1 MTCFTKGK
9 VGVCMVLFGL
19 FQKSVDES
27 VETNNDLEIQ
37 ILKKRI
43 LELELEQES
52 IDVKNAILDF
62 VLAHMELIN
71 FQTALKVQ
79 NVSMSVGEISAMSE
93 EMSSNT
99 EEMLSSEQNVNANI
113 QEIKQHSLLL
123 VEEMESSITK
133 GEMVQELLTKGT
145 HSTEQLYDEMTKMDD
160 IGKSVT
166 GIADQTQLL
175 SLNASI
181 EAARAGEHG
190 KGFNVVAMEVGKLA
204 SSSKGSLHEM
214 TKIRSV
220 IDKKLHNTIT
230 NIKQVEHYLTDFLS
244 IMKDNIAN
252 LTVTSQN
259 IEEAADGIH
268 QITAASEENVIAVGR
283 LAETTTELLHTSD
296 FSEIIQN
303 QVSEMLRAIAPTI
316 RKPSEQ
322 TVVSQLAA
330 RLMDHAS
337 FLRNA
342 IQKAGHK
349 ERIKTHHQCLFGKW
363 YYGHFEEFQ
372 HLPEYRHIEQPHELV
387 HMAAQKLVNELSII
401 NLEEMIQ
408 HSLNILEAFISLIDV
423 LLKERHAQL

>member
-1 MTCFTKGK
+1 
-9 VGVCMVLFGL
+9 MVLFGL
-19 FQKSVDES
+19 FQKPVDEG
-27 VETNNDLEIQ
+27 VERNNDLEIQ
-37 ILKKRI
+37 LLKKRI

-79 NVSMSVGEISAMSE
+79 NVSAGVGDISAMSE

-99 EEMLSSEQNVNANI
+99 EEMLAVEQNVNANI

-123 VEEMESSITK
+123 VEEMESSISK
-133 GEMVQELLTKGT
+133 GEMVQELLAKGG
-145 HSTEQLYDEMTKMDD
+145 HSTEQLSNEMTKMDD
-160 IGKSVT
+160 VGKSVT

-204 SSSKGSLHEM
+204 SSSKGSLQEM

-220 IDKKLHNTIT
+220 IDKKLHNTIN

-244 IMKDNIAN
+244 IMKNNIAN
-252 LTVTSQN
+252 LTVTSKN
-259 IEEAADGIH
+259 IEEAAHGIH
-268 QITAASEENVIAVGR
+268 QMTAASEENVIAVGR
-283 LAETTTELLHTSD
+283 LAETTTELSHTSD

-303 QVSEMLRAIAPTI
+303 QVSEMLKAIAPTI
-316 RKPSEQ
+316 RKPKEQ

-349 ERIKTHHQCLFGKW
+349 ETIKTHHQCKFGEW
-363 YYGHFEEFQ
+363 YYGHFEEYRN
-372 HLPEYRHIEQPHELV
+372 LPEYRQIEQPHELV
-387 HMAAQKLVNELSII
+387 HRAAQKLVNELSII

-423 LLKERHAQL
+423 LLKERHGQL

>member
-1 MTCFTKGK
+1 
-9 VGVCMVLFGL
+9 MVLFRL
-19 FQKSVDES
+19 FQKPMDVS
-27 VETNNDLEIQ
+27 VEKHNDLEIQ

-71 FQTALKVQ
+71 FQTALKVK
-79 NVSMSVGEISAMSE
+79 NVSTSVGDISAMSE

-99 EEMLSSEQNVNANI
+99 EEMLAVEQNVNANI

-133 GEMVQELLTKGT
+133 GEIVQELLIKGAR
-145 HSTEQLYDEMTKMDD
+145 STEQLNDEVIKMDD
-160 IGKSVT
+160 ISKSVT
-166 GIADQTQLL
+166 GLADQTQLL
-175 SLNASI
+175 ALNASI

-204 SSSKGSLHEM
+204 NSSKGSLQEM

-220 IDKKLHNTIT
+220 IDKKLQNTIT

-252 LTVTSQN
+252 LTVTSKN
-259 IEEAADGIH
+259 IEEAALGIH
-268 QITAASEENVIAVGR
+268 QITVASEENVIAVGR
-283 LAETTTELLHTSD
+283 LAETMTELSHTSN
-296 FSEIIQN
+296 FSDIIQN
-303 QVSEMLRAIAPTI
+303 QVSEMLKAIAPTI

-330 RLMDHAS
+330 RLMDHAN
-337 FLRNA
+337 FLRTA

-349 ERIKTHHQCLFGKW
+349 ETIKTHHQCTFGEW
-363 YYGHFEEFQ
+363 YYGHFEQ
-372 HLPEYRHIEQPHELV
+372 YKNLPEYRQIEQPHELV

>member
-1 MTCFTKGK
+1 MG
-9 VGVCMVLFGL
+9 LFGL
-19 FQKSVDES
+19 FQKPMDES
-27 VETNNDLEIQ
+27 VEMHNDLEIQ

-79 NVSMSVGEISAMSE
+79 NVSKSVGDISAMSE

-99 EEMLSSEQNVNANI
+99 EEMLAVEQNVNANI

-123 VEEMESSITK
+123 VEEMESSISK
-133 GEMVQELLTKGT
+133 GEMVQELLAKGA
-145 HSTEQLYDEMTKMDD
+145 HSTEQLKNEMTKIDD
-160 IGKSVT
+160 IGKGVT

-190 KGFNVVAMEVGKLA
+190 NGFNVVAMEVGKLA
-204 SSSKGSLHEM
+204 NSSKGSLQEM

-230 NIKQVEHYLTDFLS
+230 NINQVEHYLTDFLS

-252 LTVTSQN
+252 LTITSRN
-259 IEEAADGIH
+259 IEEAAHGIH

-283 LAETTTELLHTSD
+283 LAETTTELSLTSD
-296 FSEIIQN
+296 FSDLIQN
-303 QVSEMLRAIAPTI
+303 QVSEMLKAIAPTI

-342 IQKAGHK
+342 IRKAGQK
-349 ERIKTHHQCLFGKW
+349 ETIKTHHQCMFGKW
-363 YYGHFEEFQ
+363 YYGHFEEYQ
-372 HLPEYRHIEQPHELV
+372 NLPEYRHIEQPHELV
-387 HMAAQKLVNELSII
+387 HMAAQKLVNELSINNI
-401 NLEEMIQ
+401 EEMIQ
-408 HSLNILEAFISLIDV
+408 HSLNILEAFISFIDV
-423 LLKERHAQL
+423 LLKKRHAQLSI

>member
-1 MTCFTKGK
+1 
-9 VGVCMVLFGL
+9 MVLFGL

-27 VETNNDLEIQ
+27 VEQHNDLEIQ

-43 LELELEQES
+43 LELELEQDS

-79 NVSMSVGEISAMSE
+79 NVSTSVGDISAMSE

-99 EEMLSSEQNVNANI
+99 EEMLAVEQNVNANI

-133 GEMVQELLTKGT
+133 GELVQELLSKGA
-145 HSTEQLYDEMTKMDD
+145 HSTEQLYNEIIKMDD
-160 IGKSVT
+160 IGKGVT

-190 KGFNVVAMEVGKLA
+190 KGFNIVAMEVGKLA
-204 SSSKGSLHEM
+204 NSSKGSLQEM

-230 NIKQVEHYLTDFLS
+230 NIKEVEHYLTDFLS
-244 IMKDNIAN
+244 IMKNNITN
-252 LTVTSQN
+252 LTVTSKN
-259 IEEAADGIH
+259 IEEAAHGID
-268 QITAASEENVIAVGR
+268 QITVASEENVIAVGR
-283 LAETTTELLHTSD
+283 LAEKTTELSHTSD
-296 FSEIIQN
+296 FSDIIQN
-303 QVSEMLRAIAPTI
+303 QVSEMLKAIAPTI
-316 RKPSEQ
+316 RKPKEQ

-342 IQKAGHK
+342 IQKAGLK
-349 ERIKTHHQCLFGKW
+349 EIIKTHHECMFGEW
-363 YYGHFEEFQ
+363 YYDHFEEYRN
-372 HLPEYRHIEQPHELV
+372 LPEYLYIEQPHELV
-387 HMAAQKLVNELSII
+387 HMAAQKLVNELSIK

-408 HSLNILEAFISLIDV
+408 YSLNILEAFISLIDV
-423 LLKERHAQL
+423 LLKEKHAHL

>member
-1 MTCFTKGK
+1 MA
-9 VGVCMVLFGL
+9 LFGL
-19 FQKSVDES
+19 FQKPIDES
-27 VETNNDLEIQ
+27 VETHNALEIQ
-37 ILKKRI
+37 ILKKRVI
-43 LELELEQES
+43 ELELEQET

-71 FQTALKVQ
+71 CQTTLKVQ
-79 NVSMSVGEISAMSE
+79 SVSARVGDISAMSE

-99 EEMLSSEQNVNANI
+99 EEILAVEQNVNANI
-113 QEIKQHSLLL
+113 QEIKQHSILL
-123 VEEMESSITK
+123 VEEMETSITK
-133 GEMVQELLTKGT
+133 GEMVQELLAVGA
-145 HSTEQLYDEMTKMDD
+145 HSTKQLNDEMTKMND

-175 SLNASI
+175 ALNASI

-204 SSSKGSLHEM
+204 NSSKNSLQEM
-214 TKIRSV
+214 TNIRSF
-220 IDKKLHNTIT
+220 IDKNVQNTIT
-230 NIKQVEHYLTDFLS
+230 NIEQVEHYFTDFLN

-252 LTVTSQN
+252 LTVTSKN
-259 IEEAADGIH
+259 IEEAAHGVH
-268 QITAASEENVIAVGR
+268 QITAASEENVIAIDR
-283 LAETTTELLHTSD
+283 LAITTTELSHTSD
-296 FSEIIQN
+296 FSDIIQN
-303 QVSEMLRAIAPTI
+303 QVSEMLKAIVPTI
-316 RKPSEQ
+316 RKPLEQ

-349 ERIKTHHQCLFGKW
+349 ETLKTHHQCAFGKW
-363 YYGHFEEFQ
+363 YYGNFEQ
-372 HLPEYRHIEQPHELV
+372 YQNLPEYLHIEQPHELV
-387 HMAAQKLVNELSII
+387 HTAAQKLVNELSII

>member
-1 MTCFTKGK
+1 MTCFSNGK
-9 VGVCMVLFGL
+9 VGVNMVLFGL
-19 FQKSVDES
+19 FQKPMAES
-27 VETNNDLEIQ
+27 VENHNDLEIQ

-43 LELELEQES
+43 LELELEQDS

-71 FQTALKVQ
+71 FQTTLKVQ
-79 NVSMSVGEISAMSE
+79 NVSTSVGDISAMSE

-99 EEMLSSEQNVNANI
+99 EEMLAVEQNVNANI

-133 GEMVQELLTKGT
+133 GELVQELLSKGA
-145 HSTEQLYDEMTKMDD
+145 HSTEQLYNEMTKMDD
-160 IGKSVT
+160 IGKGVT

-204 SSSKGSLHEM
+204 NSSKGSLQEM

-220 IDKKLHNTIT
+220 IDKKLHNSIT
-230 NIKQVEHYLTDFLS
+230 NIKEVEHYLTDFLS
-244 IMKDNIAN
+244 IMKNNITN
-252 LTVTSQN
+252 LTVTSKN
-259 IEEAADGIH
+259 IEEAAHGIH
-268 QITAASEENVIAVGR
+268 QMTAASEENVIAVGR
-283 LAETTTELLHTSD
+283 LAETTTELSHTSD
-296 FSEIIQN
+296 FSDIIQN
-303 QVSEMLRAIAPTI
+303 QVSEMLKAIAPTI
-316 RKPSEQ
+316 RKPKEQ

-349 ERIKTHHQCLFGKW
+349 EIIKTHHQCKFGEW
-363 YYGHFEEFQ
+363 YYGHFEEYQ
-372 HLPEYRHIEQPHELV
+372 NLQEYRHIEQPHELV
-387 HMAAQKLVNELSII
+387 HKAAQKLVNELSIK

-408 HSLNILEAFISLIDV
+408 YSLNILEAFISLIDV